1 MKIKSKLALAFGIIM
16 VFFLGNVAYNIYSIN
31 DIKGKIINLKNV
43 TNKQQEYANSINVD
57 VIQVQQFLTDAS
69 ATKNSDSI
77 AEAEKYKNDLKSLI
91 AKYKAVNPSKT
102 KQIEE
107 IDSNFDQYYSLGTKM
122 ANTYINEGTD
132 KGNQLMQQFDPIA
145 VSLYNKVDTL
155 NKESKT
161 SMVTDLDNFYKT
173 MNIISIESAVLGLIS
188 FIIAI
193 IISLLLGNNIS
204 VPINNMY
211 SILKDLELGEGDLT
225 KRINIKSNDEI
236 GSTSLSFNNYIDKLS
251 DMIRFLR
258 DTSSL
263 VSNNAKTLNQKSTE
277 SLEDMKKINTHMNE
291 VRSDSENISVALDG
305 VTANIGNLAQVSQ
318 NSSDDI
324 QEICALSDEINTITI
339 NSGKIALNT
348 KTEMNKINE
357 IASNTM
363 SLHAQLGE
371 KTEEIKNIIYTMQS
385 IADQTNILALNA
397 SIEAARA
404 GEHGKGFAVV
414 AEEIRKLAD
423 NNSESSKLI
432 VNIITNINSMIEET
446 VKSSSEVD
454 FSVKQ
459 GSKMVDEVYNELEKI
474 IEGTKGINSKIQN
487 IASTLEEQAASI
499 EEFSA
504 TVSTV
509 NESNSDIS
517 QSIKNISSG
526 INRQTDIV
534 SNFTKMSENLNGSA
548 NKLIDLVGKFKL

>member
-31 DIKGKIINLKNV
+31 DIKGKITNLKNV

-145 VSLYNKVDTL
+145 MSLYNKVDTL

-324 QEICALSDEINTITI
+324 QEICALSDEINAITI

-454 FSVKQ
+454 LSVKQ

-534 SNFTKMSENLNGSA
+534 SNFTKMSEDLNGSA